1 MDCILKIGGLQYE
14 IRSVRWTESSMPRNF
29 RPFVTGRELTDA
41 TDTTDTTDATDFTDF
56 RDDTDATDFTDAT
69 GGGNSSGGG
78 VLRVESCGEFPAL
91 TGRCLSTSFN
101 DLGEASLYDAGR
113 CWAVA
118 LVPEPGDAPRI
129 MTMSKDLRQATVWLR
144 EDDPRY
150 DFVMDSMTRIFFS
163 QYAATRRSLMLHASV
178 VELDGKAYVF
188 MGRSGI
194 GKSTHSR
201 LWAETFPG
209 CRLLNDDCPLV
220 VGGADGRFM
229 VSGTPWSGKTPC
241 FRNQMRPVAGI
252 VQLRQAPANRFVPL
266 EGISAFVSF
275 IPGMSVMTPAR
286 ELYSVATST
295 ALELLD
301 SVTTGIL
308 ECRPDSEAARVCRHA
323 LDGGDQSL

>member
-1 MDCILKIGGLQYE
+1 MDCILEIGGLQYE
-14 IRSVRWTESSMPRNF
+14 IRSVRWTGSSVPGNF
-29 RPFVTGRELTDA
+29 RPFVTGREVK
-41 TDTTDTTDATDFTDF
+41 DTTDTTDFTDFTD
-56 RDDTDATDFTDAT
+56 DT

-78 VLRVESCGEFPAL
+78 VLRVESCGEFPEMSGAV
-91 TGRCLSTSFN
+91 RLSTSYN
-101 DLGEASLYDAGR
+101 DLGAASLYEEGL

-118 LVPEPGDAPRI
+118 LVPQPGDAPRI
-129 MTMSKDLRQATVWLR
+129 MTMSKDLRHATVWLR
-144 EDDPRY
+144 DDDPRY

-201 LWAETFPG
+201 LWTETIPG

-220 VGGADGRFM
+220 VGSPDGRFM

-241 FRNQMRPVAGI
+241 FRNEMRPAAGI

-275 IPGMSVMTPAR
+275 IPGMSVMTSAR
-286 ELYSVATST
+286 ELYSMATST

-308 ECRPDSEAARVCRHA
+308 ECRPDSEAARVCRRA
-323 LDGGDQSL
+323 LDGGDRSL